1 MAMVLTSGCRCSI
14 ATLPAGLELRAVTTR
29 PLGSRLT
36 MSSDTSRPSNCSLK
50 KVGGVERV
58 RHPTLASVKR
68 SNESTINSTTK
79 ESPIQVRE
87 GRPSFRIMAEG
98 NMWLLEFEASG
109 LRVLADP
116 WLFGN
121 QTFWDQ
127 AWLYTGRSQSQQR
140 DGLPGDLTLEYVNSI
155 DAIIIT
161 QEWED
166 HCHLPT
172 LKMLRKDVPVLASP
186 KAAVVV
192 QRLGFTDVTDLAHGT
207 SSQISGLKVWA
218 TVGGRVGPPWALREN
233 GFVLQEMQ
241 TGLRLGTCCGVHTKG
256 LGLPSLRISTSSEC
270 TKHCKDVIGET
281 LMLCRIYYEPHCSF
295 DEESVRSVSPVDVVI
310 TPGRQYKVAG
320 FPLTESVNEAVR
332 LLRILKPQ
340 VIIPI
345 QLTHLEMSGVTA
357 PIIQLIGTPN
367 DFEAYLR
374 EAGITARV
382 VVPPLSGHFEHVQL
396 ELQKQDA

>member
-1 MAMVLTSGCRCSI
+1 MKLCDHGHGVDVRVPLFNCHAPCRFGI
-14 ATLPAGLELRAVTTR
+14 ACRYDTA
-29 PLGSRLT
+29 SRVKT
-36 MSSDTSRPSNCSLK
+36 HDVQCGGVSCSDTSRPSNCSLK

-98 NMWLLEFEASG
+98 NMWFLEFEASG

-241 TGLRLGTCCGVHTKG
+241 TGLR
-256 LGLPSLRISTSSEC
+256 
-270 TKHCKDVIGET
+270 
-281 LMLCRIYYEPHCSF
+281 IYYEPHCSF

>member
-1 MAMVLTSGCRCSI
+1 M
-14 ATLPAGLELRAVTTR
+14 GLLCCHNFSLIPRVPLALDLAVTNLHIHAISDSR
-29 PLGSRLT
+29 PGLRELGCQLWRRTGRRIFMKLCDHGHGVDVRVPLFNCHAPCRFGIACRYDTASRVKT
-36 MSSDTSRPSNCSLK
+36 HDVQCGGVSCSDTSRPSNCSLK

-295 DEESVRSVSPVDVVI
+295 DEESVRS
-310 TPGRQYKVAG
+310 
-320 FPLTESVNEAVR
+320 L
-332 LLRILKPQ
+332 
-340 VIIPI
+340 
-345 QLTHLEMSGVTA
+345 MW
-357 PIIQLIGTPN
+357 
-367 DFEAYLR
+367 
-374 EAGITARV
+374 
-382 VVPPLSGHFEHVQL
+382 
-396 ELQKQDA
+396 